1 MQEPD
6 NLTGLFEDRLPDSI
20 KEYVF
25 GLLPSDEQNM
35 EIAVDVFTLSRK
47 PYFGVGRTSLEIDV
61 NSYCIATLTD
71 KALRLHSLDFWWEL
85 SPAGYRYYERAR
97 KEGRHRILRH
107 YDTLIDRYGKMYC
120 HLPNQIGLFEIPR
133 HGIIDV
139 SVSSCR
145 ANWLV
150 QHSVKDNHM
159 LDIDEFVSV
168 NIQTLNQKFQFHSVF
183 FEMQN
188 LIKSLR
194 YC

>member
-6 NLTGLFEDRLPDSI
+6 NSTCLFEDRLPDSI

-61 NSYCIATLTD
+61 NSYFIATLTD

-85 SPAGYRYYERAR
+85 SAAGYRYYERAR

-107 YDTLIDRYGKMYC
+107 YDTVIDRYGKLYC
-120 HLPNQIGLFEIPR
+120 HLPNQIGMVEIPR
-133 HGIIDV
+133 QEITNV
-139 SVSSCR
+139 SVSKCLTNGHVR
-145 ANWLV
+145 F
-150 QHSVKDNHM
+150 HIKDNHM
-159 LDIDEFVSV
+159 LEIDEFVSV
-168 NIQTLNQKFQFHSVF
+168 EIQTLEQAYRFQSVF
-183 FEMQN
+183 QGIWEFTRI
-188 LIKSLR
+188 LK
-194 YC
+194 

>member
-6 NLTGLFEDRLPDSI
+6 NSTGLFEDRLPDSI

-25 GLLPSDEQNM
+25 GLLPSDEQNTG
-35 EIAVDVFTLSRK
+35 IAVDVFTLSRK

-71 KALRLHSLDFWWEL
+71 KALRLHSLDNWWEL

-107 YDTLIDRYGKMYC
+107 YDTLIDRYGKLYC
-120 HLPNQIGLFEIPR
+120 HLPNQIGLLEIPR
-133 HGIIDV
+133 EEILEV
-139 SVSSCR
+139 SVSHCE

-150 QHSVKDNHM
+150 RHNVKDNHM
-159 LDIDEFVSV
+159 LEIDEFVSV
-168 NIQTLNQKFQFHSVF
+168 EIQTAIQENRFHSVF
-183 FEMQN
+183 QGAKA
-188 LIKSLR
+188 LIGLLN
-194 YC
+194 